1 MSSVLTK
8 GKNIEFELFEKAKN
22 GDKRARNEIVE
33 RNIGLAVSVAVKFAK
48 SYGTELEDL
57 IQEGFIGLL
66 TAIDKFDYTKGY
78 KFSTYAVYYIRQKIQ
93 KYIWKHSKTLRLSAG
108 AYRKLNQIFAIQT
121 ELEQIDGKA
130 SLEEISNITGLKIE
144 EVAELLNLKNPVI
157 SLNQPVQ
164 NDFQENEEELINL
177 IPDSED
183 EVDKELKQQEL
194 KHALEE
200 ALKTLPEREREI
212 IKMRYGLTGKIMT
225 LNEVAS
231 IYGITKQRAGQ
242 IEKRALRRLKSNKR
256 VKKIL
261 TDFLEE

>member
-1 MSSVLTK
+1 MNSVLTK
-8 GKNIEFELFEKAKN
+8 EKISEFELFEKAKN
-22 GDKRARNEIVE
+22 GDERARNEIVE

-78 KFSTYAVYYIRQKIQ
+78 KFSTYAVHYIRQRIQ
-93 KYIWKHSKTLRLSAG
+93 KYIRRYSKTLRLPAN
-108 AYRKLNQIFAIQT
+108 AYKKINQIFAAQA
-121 ELEQIDGKA
+121 ELEQTDGEA
-130 SLEEISNITGLKIE
+130 SIKEISDITGLKTG
-144 EVAELLNLKNPVI
+144 EVAELLKLRNPVI
-157 SLNQPVQ
+157 SLNQPIQ
-164 NDFQENEEELINL
+164 NHSQENEEELINL

-183 EVDKELKQQEL
+183 EVDKELMQQEL

-200 ALKTLPEREREI
+200 ALKTLPEKEQEI

-225 LNEVAS
+225 LNEVAG

-242 IEKRALRRLKSNKR
+242 IEKRALRRLKSDKR

-261 TDFLEE
+261 TDFLEK